1 MALQPAFRQEHV
13 GLVVRFIKD
22 FFRQAGKELAVIGM
36 SGGLD
41 SSVVAHLCVRSLG
54 PERVHALYLKDEL
67 SSAEDEEDVRMI
79 AGDLGVSLE
88 TIDITP
94 MVTAFRDAFE
104 GVDGKALGNIR
115 ARCRM
120 IAWYAVSN
128 LRDGLVV
135 GAGNKSELMVG
146 YFTKMGD
153 AGVDL
158 LPIGDLY
165 KTQVREMAR
174 ALGVPKKVVEKTP
187 SAGLWKGHTD
197 EAELGISYDN
207 LDRILLGFE
216 LEMSPEDIV
225 DRTGLPLKVVKR
237 VEEMIRQSI
246 HKRKM
251 PLIPKVGIRTVGL
264 DWRE

>member
-1 MALQPAFRQEHV
+1 MRPAFRQEYI
-13 GLVVRFIKD
+13 GLVVRFIRD
-22 FFRQAGKELAVIGM
+22 FFQQAGKELAILGM
-36 SGGLD
+36 SGGVD
-41 SSVVAHLCVRSLG
+41 SSVVAYLCAKALG
-54 PERVHALYLKDEL
+54 PESVHALYLKDEL
-67 SSAEDEEDVRMI
+67 SSAEDEEDLRKM
-79 AGDLGVSLE
+79 AETLGVTLE
-88 TIDITP
+88 THDITP
-94 MVTAFRDAFE
+94 MVMAFRDAL
-104 GVDGKALGNIR
+104 GRVDRKALGNIR

-120 IAWYAVSN
+120 IVWYAVSN

-174 ALGVPKKVVEKTP
+174 ALGVPEKVIEKTP

-197 EAELGISYDN
+197 EAELGISYDD

-216 LEMSPEDIV
+216 LEMSPEEIG
-225 DRTGLPLKVVKR
+225 DRTGIPLKVVNR
-237 VEEMIRQSI
+237 VEKMIRRSI